1 MRNQLA
7 LKILFQKLSKQEE
20 GMMFVLW
27 MQGSAILAS
36 LHPLPES
43 SELISHTSLN
53 STFIRVAQ
61 EKNRSWLSE
70 PNQARN
76 HPRWLCSRSAA

>member
-1 MRNQLA
+1 
-7 LKILFQKLSKQEE
+7 
-20 GMMFVLW
+20 MFVLW
-27 MQGSAILAS
+27 MQGSAILAG

-53 STFIRVAQ
+53 STFIRIAQ

-76 HPRWLCSRSAA
+76 HPR